1 MAASQGTGGLCSGGP
16 SKVQQD
22 ALACEQAHPLGG
34 QRAAAPVRPMPLST
48 VALKIVGIA
57 PAYRGCRQYGQACGQ
72 SVRLRCAGTTEVRG
86 EYVARIA

>member
-1 MAASQGTGGLCSGGP
+1 
-16 SKVQQD
+16 
-22 ALACEQAHPLGG
+22 
-34 QRAAAPVRPMPLST
+34 MPLST

-72 SVRLRCAGTTEVRG
+72 SVRLRLAGTTEARG